1 VSIASTAVA
10 RSPGERYAAGVAAGE
25 WKDDPA
31 QRTALAELD
40 RLWSDLVLREPPS
53 FWQRLRG
60 KVEPVRGIYLWGRV
74 GRGKTFLCDLLYDA
88 LPFPDSRPQVAPD
101 SLLPLAGEGGSQS
114 RMRGAKRRVHF
125 HRFMQDVHASLRT
138 LGGRADPLEEVA
150 ARFSAD
156 VRVLV
161 LDEFFVGDIGDAM
174 ILGNLL
180 RALIARGVV
189 LVTTSNTEPRELYK
203 DGLQRERF
211 LPAIALIE
219 QHCRVV
225 ELDSPHDWRLRALKQ
240 APMYYTPPDA
250 EAERAMR
257 AVFNRVAH
265 GAPHA
270 DVELRV
276 NDRPILARL
285 EADGAVWFEFAEL
298 CEGPRGVADYI
309 ELARAYHTILI
320 SNVPQFGPLAEDA
333 ARRFIEL
340 VDELYDRGVNLVVS
354 AAAPVVQLYHGD
366 RLRAPFARTESRL
379 IEMQSEDYLARA
391 HQP

>member
-1 VSIASTAVA
+1 VSIGASAA
-10 RSPGERYAAGVAAGE
+10 PRSPSERYAAGVAAGE
-25 WKDDPA
+25 WNDDPA
-31 QRTALAELD
+31 QRRALTELD
-40 RLWSDLVLREPPS
+40 RVWSDLVLRDPPS

-60 KVEPVRGIYLWGRV
+60 NVEPVRGVYLWGRV

-88 LPFPDSRPQVAPD
+88 LPFPDARPQVAPD
-101 SLLPLAGEGGSQS
+101 SLLPPAREGGSQN

-125 HRFMQDVHASLRT
+125 HRFMQDVHAGLRA
-138 LGGRADPLEEVA
+138 LDGRADPLEEVA
-150 ARFSAD
+150 ARFATD

-180 RALIARGVV
+180 RALFARGVV
-189 LVTTSNTEPRELYK
+189 LVTTSNTEPEDLYK
-203 DGLQRERF
+203 EGLQRERF

-240 APMYYTPPDA
+240 APVYYTPPGAD
-250 EAERAMR
+250 AERAMR
-257 AVFNRVAH
+257 AIFNRVAH
-265 GAPHA
+265 GAPSEG
-270 DVELRV
+270 VELCI
-276 NDRPILARL
+276 NDRPIAARL
-285 EADGAVWFEFAEL
+285 EADGAAWFDFAAL

-309 ELARAYHTILI
+309 ELARAYHTMLI

-340 VDELYDRGVNLVVS
+340 VDELYDRGVNLVLS
-354 AAAPVVQLYHGD
+354 AAAPVVELYDGD
-366 RLRAPFARTESRL
+366 RLRAQFARTESRL